1 MGASLNEDFNF
12 YSQCSSNE
20 KLIQWC
26 YAIESGITVIID
38 VWSDVVCP
46 WCFIGRRR
54 LQKAL
59 AGFTHSEDVVV
70 RHRAFQLQPEIST
83 VLPTSEYLLSKYRME
98 PVALKQMQ
106 SNVCTIAQEEGLS
119 YELDET
125 LSGNTLDAH
134 RLLLWSDGFGK
145 QDVLIEAMYSGYFE
159 KGLPLFTHLDLLAMT
174 DQVGIDRVA
183 AGEVLAS
190 GEFRSEV
197 ARDGQLA
204 QELGA
209 TGVPFFVFDMKYAI
223 SGAQPLDAF
232 IQTLESAWRSKAIS

>member
-12 YSQCSSNE
+12 YSQCNSNE

-83 VLPTSEYLLSKYRME
+83 VLPTSEYLLSKYRIE

-106 SNVCTIAQEEGLS
+106 SNVCTIARGEGLS

-145 QDVLIEAMYSGYFE
+145 QDELLEAMYSGYFE
-159 KGLPLFTHLDLLAMT
+159 KGLPLFTHLDLLAIT

-183 AGEVLAS
+183 ASEVLAS
-190 GEFRSEV
+190 EQFRNEV
-197 ARDGQLA
+197 GRDGQLA

-232 IQTLESAWRSKAIS
+232 AQMLESAWRSEAIS